1 MMWSSFLR
9 LHVISHILCRLQD
22 VAAAGQQGGWS
33 EQKLQRRLLD
43 QLQPEVACMQPDEL
57 LAEFKAL
64 QMMVMYNGA
73 GGEAQQQGAGKGK
86 DMNAQTEEFLV
97 QQVGCYVSCSSCC
110 VLRVCVLMLTVPLWC
125 AERAWG
131 IPGLDML
138 SMCMKLS
145 YVCCRKCPTA

>member
-1 MMWSSFLR
+1 
-9 LHVISHILCRLQD
+9 

-73 GGEAQQQGAGKGK
+73 DASAEAQQQGAGKGK
-86 DMNAQTEEFLV
+86 KDMDAQTEEFLV
-97 QQVGCYVSCSSCC
+97 QQVGCYVCCSSCC
-110 VLRVCVLMLTVPLWC
+110 VLRICVLMLTVPLWC
-125 AERAWG
+125 AEKAWG
-131 IPGLDML
+131 MLGLGML
-138 SMCMKLS
+138 SMCMKLNC
-145 YVCCRKCPTA
+145 VGCRKCPTA